1 MAVSCR
7 ISRLSFGI
15 GSYALVAGGA
25 QEGATAARHRA
36 VGKAERVVFR

>member
-7 ISRLSFGI
+7 ISWLSFGI

-25 QEGATAARHRA
+25 QEGATAARRTRR
-36 VGKAERVVFR
+36 GEGRESGI